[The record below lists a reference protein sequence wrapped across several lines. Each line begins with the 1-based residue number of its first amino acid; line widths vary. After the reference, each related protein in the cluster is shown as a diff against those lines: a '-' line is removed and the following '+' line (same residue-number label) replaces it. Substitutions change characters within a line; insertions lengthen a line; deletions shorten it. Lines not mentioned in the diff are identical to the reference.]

1 MTIEAVPQ
9 KQLQQRGT
17 AVFKIEVF
25 TADDISALKTTVSMK
40 VVLNKNGSG
49 GDTTI

>member
-1 MTIEAVPQ
+1 VTIEAVPQ

-25 TADDISALKTTVSMK
+25 TAADSNA
-40 VVLNKNGSG
+40 
-49 GDTTI
+49 